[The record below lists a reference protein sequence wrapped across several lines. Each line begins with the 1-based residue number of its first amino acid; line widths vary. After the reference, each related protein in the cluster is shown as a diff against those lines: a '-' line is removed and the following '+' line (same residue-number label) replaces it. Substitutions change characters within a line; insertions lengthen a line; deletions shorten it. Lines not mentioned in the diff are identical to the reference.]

1 MKHHALLGLILGLLA
16 TAKLAGQPVLFNVTF
31 NPEGNLFTITGT
43 GTQANAINFSGS
55 GNVPA
60 SLDSFQG
67 ITLLNF
73 FPGNFTPGGFAAD
86 VDDIPVTGDR
96 TLKVNVGGGELFLD
110 LGAYTGTLIGNVPS
124 GSIEAFNVD
133 KNVNLYTST
142 GTPLLFNAGT
152 IVFSGTVSFT
162 STNTPVDLALAVSGP
177 RNVYAGLFDAYNGD
191 AFLGTYTLTVVP
203 EPSTYAA
210 IAGGL
215 GLVAAVLHRRRQRA
229 RASAA

>member
-1 MKHHALLGLILGLLA
+1 MR
-16 TAKLAGQPVLFNVTF
+16 N
-31 NPEGNLFTITGT
+31 
-43 GTQANAINFSGS
+43 
-55 GNVPA
+55 
-60 SLDSFQG
+60 
-67 ITLLNF
+67 
-73 FPGNFTPGGFAAD
+73 
-86 VDDIPVTGDR
+86 
-96 TLKVNVGGGELFLD
+96 
-110 LGAYTGTLIGNVPS
+110 
-124 GSIEAFNVD
+124 
-133 KNVNLYTST
+133 
-142 GTPLLFNAGT
+142 LFNAGT